1 MADFNGTILTTAGL
15 NLLSQAQSGETLQFT
30 QVVLGSGTWSST
42 MNPSS
47 MTSLVYPSQTVP
59 IQSVSVVGDGTARL
73 RFLIS
78 NSSLSLGY
86 LLSEIGIY
94 AQTTSSPNTL
104 YAVTYAQNPDFIPA
118 AGVTTIED
126 VIDIYTVVSNAQSVT
141 AVIDNSVLLAT
152 IQDVNTARPEFSSS
166 TPTDLY
172 PGKIWVSDTQ
182 PAEFYDGTQWQ
193 PFNAGLLDGYSVGSA
208 TGQIP
213 LNNGTLNITL
223 NADMVDGFHASATP
237 TPNML
242 LPLNSNTQFPASV
255 IPPVNASSVGGYT
268 VSATPAPNVLLPLN
282 SNAQFPASVF
292 PPGVGN
298 GYANPINLTSA
309 TADYLLQPGQV
320 AVISFSSQTL
330 IPLHIAVPEPSS
342 PTTPVIY
349 EFTLSVA
356 TGSGANGAFWL
367 YPNNT
372 SYGSSISVA
381 MVEMSSTNTVAFWS
395 TSTGSFVLDIQMG
408 ISDTPPITLK
418 ATACYWGYS
427 YPKQLVGM
435 GGDNGGLAIGNSIWN
450 DTSTHWSSLGSFGCL
465 VGSGYTPVGP
475 VTGTIIVRRI
485 S

>member
-15 NLLSQAQSGETLQFT
+15 NLLAQAQAGETLQFT
-30 QVVLGSGTWSST
+30 QVVLGSGTWSSS
-42 MNPSS
+42 MNPAS

-104 YAVTYAQNPDFIPA
+104 YAVTYANNPDFIPA

-141 AVIDNSVLLAT
+141 AVINNSVMLAT
-152 IQDVNTARPEFSSS
+152 MQDLYTARPEFSN
-166 TPTDLY
+166 TAPIDTY
-172 PGKIWVSDTQ
+172 AGKIWVSDTQ
-182 PAEFYDGTQWQ
+182 PAEFYDGTTWQ
-193 PFNAGLLDGYSVGSA
+193 PFNAGLLNGYAVGSA

-223 NADMVDGFHASATP
+223 NADMVDGFHASTTP

-242 LPLNSNTQFPASV
+242 LPLNA
-255 IPPVNASSVGGYT
+255 
-268 VSATPAPNVLLPLN
+268 
-282 SNAQFPASVF
+282 NAQFPISVL
-292 PPGVGN
+292 PPGIGN

-309 TADYLLQPGQV
+309 TADYMLQPGEV
-320 AVISFSSQTL
+320 AYISFTNQT
-330 IPLHIAVPEPSS
+330 PVPFHIAIPEPSS

-349 EFTLSVA
+349 EITVAVA
-356 TGSGANGAFWL
+356 TGSYSNGVFAV

-372 SYGSSISVA
+372 TYSNAFSMYGVEITSSDSVSVWNPTASYFI
-381 MVEMSSTNTVAFWS
+381 W
-395 TSTGSFVLDIQMG
+395 DIQLG
-408 ISDTPPITLK
+408 SSDTPPITIK
-418 ATACYWGYS
+418 ATVSYFGYA
-427 YPKQLVGM
+427 YKKQIMGL
-435 GGDNGGLAIGNSIWN
+435 GGDEGGIAINSAIWN
-450 DTSTHWSSLGSFGCL
+450 DTSTKWSSLGSFDCL
-465 VGSGYTPVGP
+465 NN
-475 VTGTIIVRRI
+475 TGTMGAITGVAIIRRI